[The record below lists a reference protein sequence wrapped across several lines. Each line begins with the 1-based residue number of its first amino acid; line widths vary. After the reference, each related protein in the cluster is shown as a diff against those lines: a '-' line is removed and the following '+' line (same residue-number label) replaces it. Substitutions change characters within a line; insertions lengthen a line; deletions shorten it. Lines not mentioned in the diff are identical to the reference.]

1 MTLLVALVVFPAN
14 ATGQGWGKWTIRAPL
29 PSPRTE
35 VAAAQLQGKI
45 FLVGG
50 LGRSGNLFE
59 EFDPGKNIWRRRAS
73 LPRPPHHV
81 GTAAI
86 GGKIY
91 VIGGYLSGRGPVD
104 TVYAYDPSADK
115 WQTRTPMPTARGA
128 LTVGIIG
135 GKIYAVGGV
144 GTNKKTAAPTSRTTP

>member
-1 MTLLVALVVFPAN
+1 MFHFKRSIPWSLLFVASIAWPVV
-14 ATGQGWGKWTIRAPL
+14 ATGQDRGKWTIRASL

-45 FLVGG
+45 FVVGG

-59 EFDPGKNIWRRRAS
+59 EFDPGKSTWRRRAS
-73 LPRPPHHV
+73 LPRPLHHV
-81 GTAAI
+81 GTGAI

-115 WQTRTPMPTARGA
+115 W
-128 LTVGIIG
+128 
-135 GKIYAVGGV
+135 
-144 GTNKKTAAPTSRTTP
+144 